1 MSVLTE
7 LIFNALSDNLQGSNT
22 DSIRDVLRSLTSQST
37 KDTWT
42 PNVDIVE
49 SPSLISVYVELAGVS
64 PDNLEIDIFNNKI
77 TVSGTKSKNYE
88 IPSLKSEIIYG
99 KFSREITIPISVVNR
114 QNVTAKHMNGVLYLN
129 IDKIA
134 ETQHRFKVNIGL
146 GPDAPLD

>member
-1 MSVLTE
+1 MSVLTD
-7 LIFNALSDNLQGSNT
+7 LIFNALGSNLQGSNA
-22 DSIRDVLRSLTSQST
+22 DSIRDVLRSLTIQSV

-42 PNVDIVE
+42 PNVDIIE

-77 TVSGTKSKNYE
+77 TVSGTKPKNYE

-99 KFSREITIPISVVNR
+99 KFVREITIPISVVNK
-114 QNVTAKHMNGVLYLN
+114 QNVTAKHINGILSLY

-134 ETQHRFKVNIGL
+134 EAQHRFKVNV
-146 GPDAPLD
+146 GPDVSLD